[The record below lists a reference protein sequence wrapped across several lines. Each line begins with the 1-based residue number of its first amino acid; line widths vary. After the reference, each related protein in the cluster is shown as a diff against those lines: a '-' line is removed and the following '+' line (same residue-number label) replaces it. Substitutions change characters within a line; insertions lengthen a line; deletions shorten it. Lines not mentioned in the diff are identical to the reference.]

1 MEITKRRQF
10 FRLLGLLALVL
21 VSGVMLTGCAGMA
34 IVGGLALGGIIGA
47 AAEHPGIGAII
58 GGIIGFIVLC
68 VWANNDSSSSNYHSS
83 SSYGSS
89 SGSSFSASAW
99 SDSRKNDPHTC
110 GNCGKYSG
118 ARGECRKSG
127 ASMSPEDSCSG
138 WE

>member
-10 FRLLGLLALVL
+10 FQLLGLLALVL
-21 VSGVMLTGCAGMA
+21 VSGVMLTGCDASLL
-34 IVGGLALGGIIGA
+34 ILFGGLVFGGIIGNA
-47 AAEHPGIGAII
+47 GGHVFIGIIV
-58 GGIIGFIVLC
+58 GGIIGFIAVC
-68 VWANNDSSSSNYHSS
+68 VYIAIFPDSSS

-89 SGSSFSASAW
+89 SGSSYSAM
-99 SDSRKNDPHTC
+99 SDWRKSRENDPHTC

-127 ASMSPEDSCSG
+127 ASKSADDSCSS